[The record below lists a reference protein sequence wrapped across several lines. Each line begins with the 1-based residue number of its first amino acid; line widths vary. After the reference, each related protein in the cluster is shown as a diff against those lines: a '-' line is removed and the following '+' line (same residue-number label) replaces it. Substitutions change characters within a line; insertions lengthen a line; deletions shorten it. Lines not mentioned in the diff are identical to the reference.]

1 MVMLQKTL
9 ESLQDSKEEKQI
21 NPKGDQARIFTGR
34 TDVEVSLCWPPDAMI
49 CFTRN
54 DPDAG
59 ENRSSKEDGAP
70 EDEMVDGI
78 IDSMD
83 MNLSKLQKITEDRGT
98 WCRTVLGVT
107 ESQL

>member
-1 MVMLQKTL
+1 
-9 ESLQDSKEEKQI
+9 
-21 NPKGDQARIFTGR
+21 
-34 TDVEVSLCWPPDAMI
+34 MI

-83 MNLSKLQKITEDRGT
+83 MNLSKL
-98 WCRTVLGVT
+98 
-107 ESQL
+107 